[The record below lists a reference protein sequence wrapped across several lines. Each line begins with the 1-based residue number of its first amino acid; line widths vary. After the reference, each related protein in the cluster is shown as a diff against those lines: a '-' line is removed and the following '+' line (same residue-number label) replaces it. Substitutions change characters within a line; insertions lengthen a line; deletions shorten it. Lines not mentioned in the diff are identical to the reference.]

1 MDHRDIDPV
10 HEIQISID
18 DQSFV
23 ELSEFISFSADSIY
37 SGKSFQEFSE
47 SNNYFGSYNSMSY
60 NLMDSKSKMSDFE
73 HQCHNISH
81 RLSLNQQYLSITY
94 ETINE
99 INNAC
104 EEITAEIEKTLFTS
118 SISEIYDI
126 INSARISLDNTS
138 KNANIVRAN
147 IKKAVEELKL
157 CYKDLE
163 NIKEFGKKLD
173 YMNQIILQKKL
184 EINDAKDLSQNAY
197 YCVQY
202 ALKRKIQAHNDILYL
217 SNCYSPYS

>member
-47 SNNYFGSYNSMSY
+47 SNNYFDSYNI
-60 NLMDSKSKMSDFE
+60 MDSKSKMSDFE
-73 HQCHNISH
+73 HQCHNISQ
-81 RLSLNQQYLSITY
+81 RLSLNQRYLSITY
-94 ETINE
+94 EAINE

-138 KNANIVRAN
+138 KNENIVRAN

-163 NIKEFGKKLD
+163 NIKEFGKKSD

-202 ALKRKIQAHNDILYL
+202 TLKTRIQAHNDILYL
-217 SNCYSPYS
+217 SNCYSPFYKK